1 MPMPLWHAKESK
13 SDHFQIEATIVGWK
27 LHTFINRQ
35 KVTYDSNQSQDL
47 DTMPTQCI
55 VSAAR

>member
-1 MPMPLWHAKESK
+1 MPIPLWHAKESK
-13 SDHFQIEATIVGWK
+13 SDHFQIEATIVGWE

-35 KVTYDSNQSQDL
+35 MSIHGSNQSQGL
-47 DTMPTQCI
+47 DTIPTQCI